1 MQDNS
6 FNIVFTHNGIIYKG
20 WATPSDHNKKDGS
33 PKSFHVVLNG
43 VMFGNVSVN
52 NEHWAVDEERPEDLT
67 TAVGKSIK
75 GSFAKA

>member
-6 FNIVFTHNGIIYKG
+6 FNIVFTNDGTIYKG
-20 WATPSDHNKKDGS
+20 WATPSEHTKKDGS

-52 NEHWAVDEERPEDLT
+52 NNHWAVDEERPEELT
-67 TAVGKSIK
+67 IAVGKCIENSY
-75 GSFAKA
+75 ARA